1 MHFGWLTPKGDER
14 ERYEYYRTS
23 HISWLIASLV
33 LLVIYHLTAYD
44 IVEISAVDA
53 ITYTFLIVGMYQM
66 AVFPPGKS
74 DHAFMEKRLRKLG
87 SIEEMRRKNDSP
99 ATFITLGVA
108 LLGLSIL
115 ARERLQLVGLI
126 VLLFGGLMWYYYRLN
141 RYEKKIID
149 MIEEEELEKKRIET
163 ISGGHHVDV

>member
-1 MHFGWLTPKGDER
+1 MQFNWLLPKADER
-14 ERYEYYRTS
+14 QKYEYYRHS
-23 HISWLIASLV
+23 HIILSCVMILMFVAFWALDYGIVTMQADDVIRYALWAIV
-33 LLVIYHLTAYD
+33 LLRI
-44 IVEISAVDA
+44 
-53 ITYTFLIVGMYQM
+53 FLD
-66 AVFPPGKS
+66 PPGRS
-74 DHAFMEKRLRKLG
+74 DHAFMEKRLRKQG
-87 SIEEMRRKNDSP
+87 SVEEMRRKNDSP